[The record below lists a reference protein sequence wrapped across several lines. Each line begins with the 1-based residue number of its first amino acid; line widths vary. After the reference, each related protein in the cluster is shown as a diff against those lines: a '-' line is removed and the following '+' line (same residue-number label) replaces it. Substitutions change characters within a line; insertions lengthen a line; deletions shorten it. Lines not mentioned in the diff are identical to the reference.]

1 MEEKIKL
8 IKENLKGNYEEDVS
22 FLNSLYDEENAV
34 IEDAKATIEAINI
47 VLEELN
53 NEKVENVESVGKAE
67 EAEQVEDSKQQE
79 DLQTEQPERTAEE
92 VEIDGMIDELLGHID
107 QESDDQ
113 AIDSIE
119 KIIPRV
125 EKLTQNNE
133 DDGILYCSF
142 KSEFEKVL
150 FEKIFAGEKQVI
162 ATPYANDTIYIIY
175 ADLLLKKKR
184 RSAAMDALD
193 RAIYWNFLS
202 RDARERKLQIYYDRK
217 AIVKYLENLKKLQMI
232 SYTPEDIADC
242 YNKYAFIFNDLKDTK
257 SAYAMYRLSY
267 DLIEDENVK
276 DIMSKLEEIDPTLKD
291 MTNEQV
297 LKLAEDNEV
306 VVGAN
311 SNIINAQRSLAT
323 EFIQNGMLEQAKVVL
338 ENDYSITRNPEIA
351 NVYNQILVLQESQKD
366 VVEEEK
372 KEEKPKKTTA
382 SKKKTTTKKTNSTT
396 KKTTSAAKKTTTKSK
411 K

>member
-53 NEKVENVESVGKAE
+53 NEKVENVESVEKAE
-67 EAEQVEDSKQQE
+67 ETEQVEDSKQQE

-323 EFIQNGMLEQAKVVL
+323 EFIQNGMLEQAKVIL
-338 ENDYSITRNPEIA
+338 ENDYSITRNSEIA

>member
-1 MEEKIKL
+1 
-8 IKENLKGNYEEDVS
+8 
-22 FLNSLYDEENAV
+22 
-34 IEDAKATIEAINI
+34 
-47 VLEELN
+47 
-53 NEKVENVESVGKAE
+53 
-67 EAEQVEDSKQQE
+67 
-79 DLQTEQPERTAEE
+79 
-92 VEIDGMIDELLGHID
+92 
-107 QESDDQ
+107 
-113 AIDSIE
+113 
-119 KIIPRV
+119 
-125 EKLTQNNE
+125 
-133 DDGILYCSF
+133 
-142 KSEFEKVL
+142 
-150 FEKIFAGEKQVI
+150 
-162 ATPYANDTIYIIY
+162 
-175 ADLLLKKKR
+175 
-184 RSAAMDALD
+184 
-193 RAIYWNFLS
+193 
-202 RDARERKLQIYYDRK
+202 
-217 AIVKYLENLKKLQMI
+217 
-232 SYTPEDIADC
+232 
-242 YNKYAFIFNDLKDTK
+242 
-257 SAYAMYRLSY
+257 MYRLSY

>member
-8 IKENLKGNYEEDVS
+8 IKENLKGKYEEDVS

-53 NEKVENVESVGKAE
+53 NEKVENVESVEKAE
-67 EAEQVEDSKQQE
+67 ETEQVEDSKQQE

-242 YNKYAFIFNDLKDTK
+242 
-257 SAYAMYRLSY
+257 
-267 DLIEDENVK
+267 
-276 DIMSKLEEIDPTLKD
+276 
-291 MTNEQV
+291 
-297 LKLAEDNEV
+297 
-306 VVGAN
+306 
-311 SNIINAQRSLAT
+311 
-323 EFIQNGMLEQAKVVL
+323 
-338 ENDYSITRNPEIA
+338 
-351 NVYNQILVLQESQKD
+351 
-366 VVEEEK
+366 
-372 KEEKPKKTTA
+372 
-382 SKKKTTTKKTNSTT
+382 
-396 KKTTSAAKKTTTKSK
+396 
-411 K
+411 

>member
-53 NEKVENVESVGKAE
+53 NEKVENVESVEKAE
-67 EAEQVEDSKQQE
+67 ETEQVEDSKQQE

>member
-53 NEKVENVESVGKAE
+53 NEKVENVESVEKAE
-67 EAEQVEDSKQQE
+67 ETEQVEDPKQQE
-79 DLQTEQPERTAEE
+79 DLQNDQPERTAEE
-92 VEIDGMIDELLGHID
+92 IEIDGMIDELLGHID

-291 MTNEQV
+291 MTNEQL
-297 LKLAEDNEV
+297 LKLAEDNDV

-382 SKKKTTTKKTNSTT
+382 SKKKTTTKKTTSTT

>member
-53 NEKVENVESVGKAE
+53 NEKVENVESVEKAE

-351 NVYNQILVLQESQKD
+351 NVYNQILVLQESQKN

-382 SKKKTTTKKTNSTT
+382 SKKKTTTKKTTST
-396 KKTTSAAKKTTTKSK
+396 AKKATTKSK

>member
-53 NEKVENVESVGKAE
+53 NEKVENVESVEKAE
-67 EAEQVEDSKQQE
+67 ETEQVEDSKQQE

-232 SYTPEDIADC
+232 SYTPEDC
-242 YNKYAFIFNDLKDTK
+242 
-257 SAYAMYRLSY
+257 RL
-267 DLIEDENVK
+267 L
-276 DIMSKLEEIDPTLKD
+276 
-291 MTNEQV
+291 
-297 LKLAEDNEV
+297 
-306 VVGAN
+306 
-311 SNIINAQRSLAT
+311 
-323 EFIQNGMLEQAKVVL
+323 
-338 ENDYSITRNPEIA
+338 
-351 NVYNQILVLQESQKD
+351 
-366 VVEEEK
+366 
-372 KEEKPKKTTA
+372 
-382 SKKKTTTKKTNSTT
+382 
-396 KKTTSAAKKTTTKSK
+396 
-411 K
+411 

>member
-53 NEKVENVESVGKAE
+53 NEKVENVESVEKAE
-67 EAEQVEDSKQQE
+67 ETEQVEDPKQQE
-79 DLQTEQPERTAEE
+79 DLQNDQPERTAEE
-92 VEIDGMIDELLGHID
+92 IEIDGMIDELLGHID

-291 MTNEQV
+291 MTNEQL
-297 LKLAEDNEV
+297 LKLAEDNDV

-382 SKKKTTTKKTNSTT
+382 SKKKTTTK
-396 KKTTSAAKKTTTKSK
+396 SK